1 MRRTFFA
8 AAMSDRT
15 ALSPRDTPD
24 NSGLEGAPF
33 LWTMRYAMLAA
44 GRTVARRAGISA
56 LRERNEPT
64 G

>member
-1 MRRTFFA
+1 
-8 AAMSDRT
+8 
-15 ALSPRDTPD
+15 
-24 NSGLEGAPF
+24 
-33 LWTMRYAMLAA
+33 MLAA